1 MPRIRRNSH
10 RIVSG
15 RLFVVYRIGDETF
28 RMAGVELR
36 GFNRPNPRT
45 IKELEKLLAQYHGQN
60 EGSVMLTDYKVM

>member
-15 RLFVVYRIGDETF
+15 RLFVVYRIGDATF

-36 GFNRPNPRT
+36 GYNRPNTRT
-45 IKELEKLLAQYHGQN
+45 IKELEKLLAKYHGQD
-60 EGSVMLTDYKVM
+60 EGSIMITDYKMM